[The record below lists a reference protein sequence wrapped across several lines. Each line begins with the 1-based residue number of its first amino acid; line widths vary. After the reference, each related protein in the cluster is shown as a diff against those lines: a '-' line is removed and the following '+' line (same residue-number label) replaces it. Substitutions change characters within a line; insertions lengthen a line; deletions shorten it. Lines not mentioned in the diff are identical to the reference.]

1 MHAYRAFRSNSSLL
15 MDYLLEATIA
25 DGCGGDV
32 PSSVAVLC
40 FGIFVNWVTI
50 LKATSL
56 FFLVVASFCRSLNWF
71 QLFVTLT
78 DFLWRQLE
86 LPVVLMGLN
95 NVQ

>member
-1 MHAYRAFRSNSSLL
+1 
-15 MDYLLEATIA
+15 MDYLLEVTIA
-25 DGCGGDV
+25 GGCGDV

-40 FGIFVNWVTI
+40 FGILVNWVKI

-56 FFLVVASFCRSLNWF
+56 LFLVVASFCLSLNWF

-86 LPVVLMGLN
+86 LPVELMGLN
-95 NVQ
+95 NVL

>member
-1 MHAYRAFRSNSSLL
+1 

-50 LKATSL
+50 LKATSF
-56 FFLVVASFCRSLNWF
+56 FFLVVHPSVNL
-71 QLFVTLT
+71 
-78 DFLWRQLE
+78 
-86 LPVVLMGLN
+86 
-95 NVQ
+95 